1 MQHIDDEEAET
12 EILEYDPHD
21 LNSMAK
27 HIRKQRDYIFTLH
40 ILIAL
45 LSFFL
50 AIAFIARFN
59 VAYCA

>member
-1 MQHIDDEEAET
+1 MQHIDDEQAET

-27 HIRKQRDYIFTLH
+27 HIRKQRDQIFTLH

-45 LSFFL
+45 LSFL
-50 AIAFIARFN
+50 LVIAFCARMTG
-59 VAYCA
+59 VYCV

>member
-27 HIRKQRDYIFTLH
+27 HIRKQRDHIFTLH

-45 LSFFL
+45 LAFL
-50 AIAFIARFN
+50 LVIAFIARLTG
-59 VAYCA
+59 VYCL